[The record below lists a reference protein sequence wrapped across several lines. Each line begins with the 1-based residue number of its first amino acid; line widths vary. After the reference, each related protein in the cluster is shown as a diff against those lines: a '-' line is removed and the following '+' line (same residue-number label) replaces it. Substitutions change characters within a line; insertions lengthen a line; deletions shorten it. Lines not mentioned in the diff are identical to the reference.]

1 MAYKGGEKMDVQ
13 AIKGYLKANKITYEQ
28 LSEKSGIPLNTLK
41 NIFSGRTPN
50 PRIDTIQAI
59 MRALELD
66 QSALQWTEEE
76 KAAGI
81 GAHDIK
87 LSEEE
92 WEWIELLS
100 EIKRKKGERAIQ
112 AIKTIILTY
121 LEEK

>member
-1 MAYKGGEKMDVQ
+1 MSYKGGEIMDVQ
-13 AIKGYLKANKITYEQ
+13 AIKGVLKANKITYEQ

-81 GAHDIK
+81 GAHGVK